1 MSEALLAKFVEGLHP
16 STTLLSTGK
25 ATVMGHTVAAVEV
38 RNLYNQTIVWGV
50 FDVDRGKY
58 KGKRMANNA
67 NTDGVVYER
76 PTT

>member
-1 MSEALLAKFVEGLHP
+1 
-16 STTLLSTGK
+16 
-25 ATVMGHTVAAVEV
+25 
-38 RNLYNQTIVWGV
+38 VWGV